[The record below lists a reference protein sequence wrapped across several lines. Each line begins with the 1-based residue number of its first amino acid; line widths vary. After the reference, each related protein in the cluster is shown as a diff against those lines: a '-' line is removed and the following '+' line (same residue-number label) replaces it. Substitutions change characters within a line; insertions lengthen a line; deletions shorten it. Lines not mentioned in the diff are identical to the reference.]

1 MTVKCGEETR
11 RYTNII
17 FGDVYLL
24 AGQSNMEAWLSWIDS
39 QNYAGE
45 KERAEN
51 SNIRTIDLLSKAETV
66 LRILAIIF
74 RRLKEMH
81 GHR

>member
-1 MTVKCGEETR
+1 MEVTLDAKECGGDYTMTVKCGEETR

-51 SNIRTIDLLSKAETV
+51 LISELL
-66 LRILAIIF
+66 IC
-74 RRLKEMH
+74 
-81 GHR
+81 